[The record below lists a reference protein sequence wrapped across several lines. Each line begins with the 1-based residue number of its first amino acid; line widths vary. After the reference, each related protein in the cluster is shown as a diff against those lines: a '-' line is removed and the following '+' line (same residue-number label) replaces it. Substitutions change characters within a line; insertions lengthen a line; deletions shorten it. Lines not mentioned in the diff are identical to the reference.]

1 MDGFKNS
8 TKTQY
13 FQGGHA
19 GAKGAAKVSQTMRAF
34 KAGGVVKKSNGGDV
48 AAPAVR
54 GRTDEIMA
62 QQAARR
68 TDMQARMADRAA
80 RQDARNVRVEA
91 RQAEATARKAENQAD
106 AAARRAQTDA
116 RVNAAMAQRPG
127 VPGAPSNS
135 PAIPNRQTP
144 TRPGF
149 AVNQAAMKKGG
160 KAEAKVAKVMKEFG
174 AGKLHSG
181 SKKGP
186 EVTNPKQAVAIAL
199 SEARK
204 APVKRQRGTPIG
216 SGPERGSPEADDVL
230 MAHMTDAEIA
240 AGAAGVRSA
249 RARLAKREREY
260 QARMAPKPKLER
272 KSKITGILSGPEF
285 DAARREM
292 GYKQGGLSAMPKRKG
307 GRC

>member
-8 TKTQY
+8 TRTQY

-34 KAGGVVKKSNGGDV
+34 KTGGAVKKADGGDV
-48 AAPAVR
+48 NVPDVR
-54 GRTDEIMA
+54 SRTDKIMA
-62 QQAARR
+62 QQASRRPDMEAR
-68 TDMQARMADRAA
+68 
-80 RQDARNVRVEA
+80 EA
-91 RQAEATARKAENQAD
+91 RQAQNDANKAQHQA
-106 AAARRAQTDA
+106 AAEARRAQTQA
-116 RVNAAMAQRPG
+116 RVNAAMAQRRG
-127 VPGAPSNS
+127 VPAAPSNS

-216 SGPERGSPEADDVL
+216 DGPERGSPEADDVL

-260 QARMAPKPKLER
+260 QARMAPKPKPER
-272 KSKITGILSGPEF
+272 KSKITDILSGPEF

-292 GYKQGGLSAMPKRKG
+292 GYKKGGLSAMPKGKG
-307 GRC
+307 GKC